1 MLDNLGD
8 ELKAE
13 GDSLHD
19 ISILNLMQL
28 FLKHKP
34 QTQELPKDSHSIN
47 PGIVKA
53 GVATQR
59 LKEEKHE
66 AFAQSKAALARQV
79 ADLERQLQ
87 EAQVINKRLKNDQAT
102 AQAEK
107 SKYKRLLD
115 NEIDKN
121 KKRIGKEDA
130 GALS

>member
-1 MLDNLGD
+1 M
-8 ELKAE
+8 E
-13 GDSLHD
+13 
-19 ISILNLMQL
+19 L

-34 QTQELPKDSHSIN
+34 QPQEPAKDGHSIN

-59 LKEEKHE
+59 LKEEKQE

-79 ADLERQLQ
+79 AELERQLQ
-87 EAQVINKRLKNDQAT
+87 EAQVINKRLKNDQAQ
-102 AQAEK
+102 ANAEK

-121 KKRIGKEDA
+121 KKRTGKEDA
-130 GALS
+130 VMLS